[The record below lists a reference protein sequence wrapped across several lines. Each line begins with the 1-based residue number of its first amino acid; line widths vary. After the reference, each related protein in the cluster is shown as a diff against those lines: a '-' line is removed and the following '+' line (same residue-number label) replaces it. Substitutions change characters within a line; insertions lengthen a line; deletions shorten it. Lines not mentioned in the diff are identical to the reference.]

1 MVSVISLAER
11 TYKMG
16 KVHVLFKGVKTG
28 KQAVESIVE
37 VTSGGDQTALQTIS
51 VAWEKRFY
59 EEVDDCFFTSKELA
73 RCIRPRLRPWRRR
86 SVSR

>member
-59 EEVDDCFFTSKELA
+59 EEVDEICGCAVD
-73 RCIRPRLRPWRRR
+73 
-86 SVSR
+86 